1 MKIAITGAFYME
13 KMLSK
18 GPLLDEQGN
27 LVEAG
32 YAFSLVRE
40 YSRKSIKGL
49 KSRIKEWD
57 YYFITDGEY
66 GIALTIDDNSYM
78 GMASVSVLDFKNHK
92 DWTKSYIRWLTFGE
106 IVFPSSSEDGDVF
119 MESKKYSMY
128 FGNKNG
134 KRHLVCHLKG
144 LDKGKDF
151 ECDITLERS
160 LDKSMVIATPFK
172 KKRHFYYNQKI
183 NLLKGRGHFS
193 FGELKHQFKNTTT
206 VGVLDWGRGVWTYS
220 NTWYWS
226 SLNAIQDGHYIG
238 FNLGYGFG
246 DTSAAS
252 ENMFFYDKEAY
263 KLEDVVFNIP
273 KNEKGKHEFKKEWT
287 FTSKNGDI
295 NLVFTPIIDR
305 YSNTNALIIQSNQ
318 HQVFGYFSSTIKVGE
333 KEFKLNNLLGFAEMV
348 KNRW

>member
-1 MKIAITGAFYME
+1 MNKL
-13 KMLSK
+13 LSK
-18 GPLLDEQGN
+18 GPLLDEKGN

-32 YAFSLVRE
+32 YAFDLVRE
-40 YSRKSIKGL
+40 YSRKGIKGL

-78 GMASVSVLDFKNHK
+78 GMASVSILDFKNK
-92 DWTKSYIRWLTFGE
+92 KEWTKSYIRWLTFGE
-106 IVFPSSSEDGDVF
+106 IVFPSSSKDGDVF

-134 KRHLVCHLKG
+134 KRHLVCTMKNLE
-144 LDKGKDF
+144 KGKDF
-151 ECDITLERS
+151 SCDIVLEKS
-160 LDKSMVIATPFK
+160 LDKSMVIATPFFK
-172 KKRHFYYNQKI
+172 KKHFYYNQKI
-183 NLLKGRGHFS
+183 NLLVGRGFFS
-193 FGELKHQFKNTTT
+193 FGDIKHQLKKANT

-226 SLNAIQDGHYIG
+226 SLNAIQDGHTIG

-252 ENMFFYDKEAY
+252 ENMFFYDKEAF
-263 KLEDVVFNIP
+263 KLDDVTFNIP
-273 KNEKGKHEFKKEWT
+273 KNEKGKLDFLKEWT
-287 FTSKNGDI
+287 MTSEKGDI
-295 NLVFTPIIDR
+295 NLVFKPIIDR
-305 YSNTNALIIQSNQ
+305 HANTNVLIIQSNQ
-318 HQVFGYFSSTIKVGE
+318 HQVFGYFSGTIKVGE